1 MRELM
6 ISENDSGQRVD
17 RFLTKALPL
26 LPKSLLYKYI
36 RNKKIKVNGHRCEI
50 AQRLQNG
57 DRIQCYIKEEF
68 FAQGR
73 KDTTFLQIHAA
84 LQTLYED
91 AQILI
96 AFKPAGI
103 LSQKDQS
110 GIQDNMNDRLLH
122 HLYDQHEYD
131 PLQEQSFVP
140 AFAHR
145 LDRNTEG
152 LMIAGKSAQALRS
165 LYTLFQTH
173 ALDKRY
179 LALVQGHMDQTQ
191 GDIRLYY
198 QKDHQRNH
206 THLYEAYAEGRTL
219 VHSAYQVKERFVHC
233 DLVEVILHTGKS
245 HQIRA
250 SLAYLG
256 HPLLGDRKYQGID
269 SWQKPHQALCA
280 YQLQFPQGDLGC
292 LQHLAGKCFTLTQG
306 EVLAY
311 IEKLQMQERQDKGI

>member
-1 MRELM
+1 M

-26 LPKSLLYKYI
+26 LPKNLLYKYI

-50 AQRLQNG
+50 AQRLQSG

-73 KDTTFLQIHAA
+73 KDMTFLQIHAA
-84 LQTLYED
+84 LQTVYED

-103 LSQKDQS
+103 LSQKDQN
-110 GIQDNMNDRLLH
+110 GIQDNMNDRLLR
-122 HLYDQHEYD
+122 HLYAHREYD

-179 LALVQGHMDQTQ
+179 LALVQGHMDQKQ

-206 THLYEAYAEGRTL
+206 TRLYEAYAEGRTL
-219 VHSAYQVKERFVHC
+219 VHSAYQIKERFAHC

-250 SLAYLG
+250 SLAFLG

-269 SWQKPHQALCA
+269 SWQKPYQALCA
-280 YQLQFPQGDLGC
+280 YQLQFPQEDLGC

-311 IEKLQMQERQDKGI
+311 IEKLQIQERQDKGI